1 MNIKTLLTFLFLV
14 TIIIFG
20 NSCKENTP
28 EINMVTKK
36 KEITKIVSL
45 SPALTELLF
54 HLNVQDKLVGR
65 TDACTI
71 PKEAASIPIMGNF
84 ASPYVEKILK
94 VNPDLIINQGC
105 AGGHVSK
112 LKLGDIVIGE
122 SSKYINDFKTP
133 IKQIGEGSNSLTWTP
148 HTSRSYVSHSTPKY
162 VDIAKQVKTSQ
173 QIYLGTLGSADTHS
187 RECDRINY
195 LHSLFDHLCED
206 MESAAAMKACSEFNV
221 DRIAFRIISN
231 NDLTSIQFDK
241 SPLKLIQQFV
251 IDFINLLN

>member
-1 MNIKTLLTFLFLV
+1 MKILIQGAFLEEINELLSFFNPKEHSIIASYEFWEINYKNHS
-14 TIIIFG
+14 IIISLTQKG
-20 NSCKENTP
+20 I
-28 EINMVTKK
+28 IN
-36 KEITKIVSL
+36 
-45 SPALTELLF
+45 
-54 HLNVQDKLVGR
+54 
-65 TDACTI
+65 
-71 PKEAASIPIMGNF
+71 ASIATTIAIQKF
-84 ASPYVEKILK
+84 
-94 VNPDLIINQGC
+94 NPDLIINQGC

-133 IKQIGEGSNSLTWTP
+133 IKQIGEGSNSLTWMP

-173 QIYLGTLGSADTHS
+173 QIYLGALGSADTHS

-206 MESAAAMKACSEFNV
+206 MESAAAMKVCTEFNV

-241 SPLKLIQQFV
+241 SPLKIMQQFV
-251 IDFINLLN
+251 IDFIKLIN